1 LSTDTRGC
9 RTAAEP
15 PGCGYPRDHT
25 AIALLPVAAPSILG
39 LFGFAAAAFMVAA
52 NLAGWYGTAETSLIL
67 FPFALAAGGIA
78 ELLAAMWAH
87 VSRDGLATAMHGIWG
102 SFWIGYGLYNLLI
115 ALGVLPPAT
124 TDPTAAVAFGLWLV
138 VLSAITLVGAIA
150 ATAENIALT
159 TVLATLAASSVLLAI
174 AFLGSVPMVQ
184 TIGAYVLL
192 APAVLAWYLAAAM
205 MLEAT
210 AERAVLP
217 IGRRRTVRLPGACP
231 RLSPA

>member
-1 LSTDTRGC
+1 MSTDTEGC
-9 RTAAEP
+9 RSAGEP
-15 PGCGYPRDHT
+15 PECGNPRDHT

-39 LFGFAAAAFMVAA
+39 LFGFAAATFLVAA
-52 NLAGWYGTAETSLIL
+52 NLAGWYGTAETPLIL

-78 ELLAAMWAH
+78 ELLAAMWAC

-102 SFWIGYGLYNLLI
+102 SFWIGYGLYSLLI

-124 TDPTAAVAFGLWLV
+124 TDATAAVAFGLWLV

-150 ATAENIALT
+150 ATTENIALT

-174 AFLGSVPMVQ
+174 AFLGGVPVIQ
-184 TIGAYVLL
+184 TIGGYVLL
-192 APAVLAWYLAAAM
+192 APAVLASYLAAAM

-217 IGRRRTVRLPGACP
+217 IGRRRTMRLPSACP
-231 RLSPA
+231 RSRPV

>member
-1 LSTDTRGC
+1 LSTDTEGC
-9 RTAAEP
+9 RSAAEP
-15 PGCGYPRDHT
+15 PECGNPRDHT

-39 LFGFAAAAFMVAA
+39 LFGFAAATFMVAA
-52 NLAGWYGTAETSLIL
+52 NLAGWYGTAETPLIL

-78 ELLAAMWAH
+78 ELLAAMWAY

-115 ALGVLPPAT
+115 ALSVLPPAT
-124 TDPTAAVAFGLWLV
+124 TDPTATVAFGFWLV

-174 AFLGSVPMVQ
+174 ALLGGVPMVQ

-217 IGRRRTVRLPGACP
+217 IGRRRTMRLPSACP
-231 RLSPA
+231 RSRPV